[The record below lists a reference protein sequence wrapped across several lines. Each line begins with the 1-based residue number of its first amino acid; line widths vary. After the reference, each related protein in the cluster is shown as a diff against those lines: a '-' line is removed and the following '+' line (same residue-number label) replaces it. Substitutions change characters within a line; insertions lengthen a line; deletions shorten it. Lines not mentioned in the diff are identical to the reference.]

1 MIEGRANAYD
11 EAMWNVVSVV
21 MVACVALSAPAT
33 AGENSRAGDGRT
45 FLARGIQLYRE
56 ASYAESV
63 AALEQARA
71 HGGLEEE
78 QLVECAFYLGAG
90 YVALN
95 SVTAARRELKRVLAA
110 QPGYEPPQYTSPKV
124 AALFHD
130 VREEL
135 EKQPR
140 LRPLPPE
147 RRARSDGGGFVVRF
161 EASRTG
167 GRAFGVVEW
176 RWRGEK
182 KFAEAP
188 LVQTGALLEAQLPVT
203 HEGTLE
209 YFAIGQAPSGPL
221 AAGSA
226 AEPLELPVTR
236 DLAVSLR
243 ADLLLP
249 RGDDRERSPSKARR
263 LWWVWTG
270 VSALAAAGAGVGLYF
285 ALRPAPS
292 GTAEATLSFQVH

>member
-1 MIEGRANAYD
+1 LIDALADAYD

-21 MVACVALSAPAT
+21 MAACVALSAPAA
-33 AGENSRAGDGRT
+33 AGEISRASDGRAA
-45 FLARGIQLYRE
+45 LARGIQLYRE

-63 AALEQARA
+63 ASLEQARA
-71 HGGLEEE
+71 RGGLEPE
-78 QLVECAFYLGAG
+78 QSVECAFYLGAG

-95 SVTAARRELKRVLAA
+95 SVTAARRELKGVLAA
-110 QPGYEPPQYTSPKV
+110 QPAYEPPQYTSPKV
-124 AALFHD
+124 AALFRD

-147 RRARSDGGGFVVRF
+147 RRAHSDGGGFVVRF

-167 GRAFGVVEW
+167 GRAFGVVDW

-182 KFAEAP
+182 NYAEAP
-188 LVQTGALLEAQLPVT
+188 LVQSGALLEALLPVT

-209 YFAIGQAPSGPL
+209 FFAIGQAPSGPL

-226 AEPLELPVTR
+226 EQPLELPVTR
-236 DLAVSLR
+236 DLASSLR
-243 ADLLLP
+243 
-249 RGDDRERSPSKARR
+249 GDQNPAR
-263 LWWVWTG
+263 
-270 VSALAAAGAGVGLYF
+270 AVG
-285 ALRPAPS
+285 R
-292 GTAEATLSFQVH
+292 